1 MKKNTKIRLGVQIL
15 CILLSSIGFFINFRA
30 IMIVILGL
38 NIFAGTFYC
47 GWICPFGTI
56 QDIFSKLGDKLKI
69 KKIKPN
75 KFIQS
80 YLKFLR
86 YIVFLAVMLA
96 TSDFIFTILS
106 YDPRSNFL
114 MMLTGNIPTI
124 SIIIVIISFAIASMF
139 FERIFCNYL
148 CFEGAKYGLMSSFR
162 LFRIQR
168 DSNSCVN
175 CNMCNK
181 ACPMN
186 IDVANNKIVTS
197 SNCINCFECISS
209 CPKKDTLKYKNIKI
223 KDYKNLFLVN
233 IPIIL
238 IILILSISQ
247 ITQSSTDVPNDIVSV
262 SSTLKDG
269 TYTGSGYGFKGNT
282 NVEVTIKN
290 GEIDNIKIVSYRDDN
305 RWFDRA
311 ANTIIPEILQTQSTD
326 VDTVSGATF
335 SSKGII
341 SAIEDAISKAKL

>member
-1 MKKNTKIRLGVQIL
+1 LLQVQ
-15 CILLSSIGFFINFRA
+15 
-30 IMIVILGL
+30 
-38 NIFAGTFYC
+38 T
-47 GWICPFGTI
+47 
-56 QDIFSKLGDKLKI
+56 
-69 KKIKPN
+69 
-75 KFIQS
+75 
-80 YLKFLR
+80 
-86 YIVFLAVMLA
+86 
-96 TSDFIFTILS
+96 
-106 YDPRSNFL
+106 
-114 MMLTGNIPTI
+114 
-124 SIIIVIISFAIASMF
+124 
-139 FERIFCNYL
+139 
-148 CFEGAKYGLMSSFR
+148 
-162 LFRIQR
+162 
-168 DSNSCVN
+168 
-175 CNMCNK
+175 
-181 ACPMN
+181 
-186 IDVANNKIVTS
+186 
-197 SNCINCFECISS
+197 
-209 CPKKDTLKYKNIKI
+209 IKI